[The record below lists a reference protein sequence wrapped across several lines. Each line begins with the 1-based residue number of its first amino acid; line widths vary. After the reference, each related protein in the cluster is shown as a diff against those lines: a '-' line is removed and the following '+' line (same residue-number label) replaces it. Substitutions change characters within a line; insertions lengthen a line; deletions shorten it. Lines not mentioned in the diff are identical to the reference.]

1 MSNILAPYLF
11 MVCDGK
17 FYLLTGKQCRVTGD
31 LNFSERLSRPGCP
44 DPCLLEIVMTVI
56 IE

>member
-1 MSNILAPYLF
+1 MRNILAPYLF

-31 LNFSERLSRPGCP
+31 LNFSEILSRPGCP
-44 DPCLLEIVMTVI
+44 DPCLLEIVMIVI